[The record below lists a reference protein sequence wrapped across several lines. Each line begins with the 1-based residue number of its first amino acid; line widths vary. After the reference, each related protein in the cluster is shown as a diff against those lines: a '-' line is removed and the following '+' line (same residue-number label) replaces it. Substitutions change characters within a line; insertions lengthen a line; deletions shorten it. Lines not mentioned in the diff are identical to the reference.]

1 MKITLEVNRD
11 NTTYYLAQLTSLTSN
26 KIILAE
32 GETRPRAATAAYY
45 QRAKTDIAAGWSE
58 LWEE

>member
-11 NTTYYLAQLTSLTSN
+11 NTTYYLAQLKSLTSN

-45 QRAKTDIAAGWSE
+45 QRAKTDGAAWGE
-58 LWEE
+58 LWKE